1 MHYLHEQHFGAPMT
15 KVQEGRTEGRLLR
28 YLGHQ
33 ELKSF
38 QPPRGFKQPFP
49 PWVLHVPCWSSK
61 YPQCGSTERTT
72 ICTVSTLVPAGL
84 VGGKKAA

>member
-1 MHYLHEQHFGAPMT
+1 MEIS
-15 KVQEGRTEGRLLR
+15 KIISRTSGIQVL
-28 YLGHQ
+28 
-33 ELKSF
+33 
-38 QPPRGFKQPFP
+38 PPLMDSSSKQPFP

-84 VGGKKAA
+84 VGGKEAT

>member
-1 MHYLHEQHFGAPMT
+1 MT
-15 KVQEGRTEGRLLR
+15 KVQEGRTEWRFLKS

-33 ELKSF
+33 EFKSF
-38 QPPRGFKQPFP
+38 HPSWIQASSKQPFP
-49 PWVLHVPCWSSK
+49 PWALHVPCWSSK

-84 VGGKKAA
+84 VGGKEAA